1 MFGDSNDNTNFQHKS
16 SLTNTQVSSF
26 CKAFANNSPAKQKY
40 QKPNC
45 KK

>member
-1 MFGDSNDNTNFQHKS
+1 MFGDSNDDTNFQHKS
-16 SLTNTQVSSF
+16 SLTNTQVSRF
-26 CKAFANNSPAKQKY
+26 CKAFSNNSPAKQKY